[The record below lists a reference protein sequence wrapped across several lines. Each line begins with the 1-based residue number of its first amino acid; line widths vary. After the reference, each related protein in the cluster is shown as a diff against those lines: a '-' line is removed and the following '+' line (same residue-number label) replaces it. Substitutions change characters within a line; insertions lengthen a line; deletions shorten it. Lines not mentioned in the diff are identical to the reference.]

1 MANYEASWD
10 FPQYSAYSIL
20 NVINP
25 AICWNV
31 VQNNPLIKGFEVDF
45 LDMEDMQWRRIG
57 ETNVSFIQFPSDIY
71 VGESLY
77 SIRIATIGVNGRRS
91 AYAYST
97 ATASSPLVFYFT
109 LSQDVRLASGSIV
122 TNQRFL
128 FLVI

>member
-57 ETNVSFIQFPSDIY
+57 ENQCQLHSVSFRHICW
-71 VGESLY
+71 
-77 SIRIATIGVNGRRS
+77 
-91 AYAYST
+91 
-97 ATASSPLVFYFT
+97 
-109 LSQDVRLASGSIV
+109 
-122 TNQRFL
+122 
-128 FLVI
+128 